1 MCFWTLS
8 HQRKQSQ
15 WYFFFMEKPNFYS
28 ILTAEVRYSKDL
40 TDFQKILIS
49 EITALSNKN
58 KFCFASNSYFAKTF
72 DKSIESISRNLSKIK
87 KLGFIDIRID
97 QKRGNYR
104 EIRLLLN
111 KSIPIDANNKTPIDA
126 NNKTYNNTSI
136 NNNINN
142 NINVNN
148 YDLFNTFISY
158 YKKQTGQRLRIPTQK
173 TKLAASQK
181 YKLFAAR
188 INDGYTLDDLKKVL
202 DAKIKDWGEC
212 DKMKKYI
219 RIATLYNKSNFEKYL
234 DEAENIDAQNTN
246 GSKLPCIERYFK
258 TRYNTKKFN
267 LMATRGKI
275 DTFKALFSENFN
287 YLKDF
292 KGNFTNNSINE
303 MVLFEIAFT
312 SLGSDKLTGTTK
324 EKKLNSFLRWYNKQ
338 SDYFKNKGD
347 ILQII

>member
-1 MCFWTLS
+1 MQT
-8 HQRKQSQ
+8 
-15 WYFFFMEKPNFYS
+15 PNYYTV
-28 ILTAEVRYSKDL
+28 LTPAVRYSDKIS
-40 TDFQKILIS
+40 DFQKILFS
-49 EITALSNKN
+49 EIVALCNTSGV
-58 KFCFASNSYFAKTF
+58 CFASNKYFCNCFK
-72 DKSIESISRNLSKIK
+72 KSKVTISQSISNLQKN
-87 KLGFIDIRID
+87 GFITLEID
-97 QKRGNYR
+97 TEKGNKRTITICKGIERPIKEKFNTPNK
-104 EIRLLLN
+104 ENLN
-111 KSIPIDANNKTPIDA
+111 
-126 NNKTYNNTSI
+126 TYNKVIIKDNNTI
-136 NNNINN
+136 NKY
-142 NINVNN
+142 NVNN

-234 DEAENIDAQNTN
+234 DEAENIDNLNTN
-246 GSKLPCIERYFK
+246 VSKLPCIKRYFK
-258 TRYNTKKFN
+258 TRYNTKKYN

-275 DTFKALFSENFN
+275 DTFKGLFSENFN
-287 YLKDF
+287 YLKEF
-292 KGNFTNNSINE
+292 KSNFTNNSINE

-338 SDYFKNKGD
+338 SDYFRNKGD